1 MQVADKKLLITTN
14 DPLLLQMSRI
24 TCLNLGESPRGRG
37 APRWFIFLSN
47 RKKKKENTS
56 LCVEIAPTPF
66 PGYPQIHRRQGALWS
81 LTVRHR
87 EAKRQRFKAAF
98 FSYFISYDRAVYT
111 WFMTTFST
119 FSKSW
124 PVSGASSSSVREF
137 WRKGAVKSAT
147 SVRGVSPRQTP
158 GHRAATKRKD
168 RWEVVNI
175 TVDYASGQI
184 IIVFLTIKGTRHE
197 NSCCICHFHS

>member
-24 TCLNLGESPRGRG
+24 TCLNVGESPRGRG

-66 PGYPQIHRRQGALWS
+66 PGYPRIRRRQGALWS

-87 EAKRQRFKAAF
+87 EAKRSASKLHSSSV
-98 FSYFISYDRAVYT
+98 FSYIISYDRAVYT

-119 FSKSW
+119 ERVLEERGCQICDVDHRGQS
-124 PVSGASSSSVREF
+124 
-137 WRKGAVKSAT
+137 T
-147 SVRGVSPRQTP
+147 SIPRTQ
-158 GHRAATKRKD
+158 GSNKEK
-168 RWEVVNI
+168 E
-175 TVDYASGQI
+175 
-184 IIVFLTIKGTRHE
+184 
-197 NSCCICHFHS
+197 